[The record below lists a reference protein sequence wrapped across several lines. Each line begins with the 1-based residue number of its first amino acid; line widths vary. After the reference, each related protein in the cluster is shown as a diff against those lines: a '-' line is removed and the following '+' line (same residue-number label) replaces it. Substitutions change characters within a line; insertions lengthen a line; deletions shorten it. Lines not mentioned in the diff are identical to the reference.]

1 MQKGIKNIKNLDQ
14 LMKSKTKRVLNIQN
28 LKFKDKLS
36 SEDACKVEI
45 KDQLNSW
52 HATAEIQDQL
62 SSEHAKANMG
72 NQQSFEFATKAK
84 TEDL

>member
-45 KDQLNSW
+45 KDQLNS
-52 HATAEIQDQL
+52 
-62 SSEHAKANMG
+62 
-72 NQQSFEFATKAK
+72 
-84 TEDL
+84 